1 MGKQAVLLLAH
12 GTPETVEQIPE
23 YLRNVVSGRPVPPH
37 VVAEIQHR
45 YALIGRS
52 PLTEITLEQ
61 ARLVEEE
68 LNDTS
73 LTPHPSDKNKDVAR
87 AEDLNPVLPTL
98 STKNVERMGQPEEHD
113 PTLNAES
120 AFRMGHPGVRVYV
133 GMRNWKPYI
142 ADVVR
147 QMRADG
153 VEQAAVICMAPQNS
167 RTSVGLYRR
176 AVEAEAQGLRI
187 DFTEGWA
194 RHPLL
199 IEAFAERL
207 RPAWTKLTAQTGQ
220 PVPVLFTA
228 HSVPKRTVEPPHPG
242 DRNKDVATAERSNP
256 VLPTLSTRNVERM
269 GQRDE
274 DDPTLNAQSPHG
286 QGPVRGDPDLAL
298 RMGHPKQVG
307 GEPYWPG
314 QGADPYAEEARHTAE
329 LVAARVPEIPF
340 WRFAFQSQGASGG
353 EWIGPSVEE
362 TLEAMAREGVKTL
375 LLQPIGF
382 LCDHVEI
389 LFDVDRLFREYAAKL
404 GIRLERPESL
414 NDSRTLARAVA
425 GLAQKG
431 LARLSA

>member
-1 MGKQAVLLLAH
+1 MGKEAVLLLAH

-23 YLRNVVSGRPVPPH
+23 YLRNVVSGRPVPEH
-37 VVAEIQHR
+37 VVKEIQHR
-45 YALIGRS
+45 YALIGKS
-52 PLTEITLEQ
+52 PLTEITMEQ
-61 ARLVEEE
+61 ARLVEEV
-68 LNDTS
+68 LNGAS
-73 LTPHPSDKNKDVAR
+73 FASHAGDKSNGVAR
-87 AEDLNPVLPTL
+87 T
-98 STKNVERMGQPEEHD
+98 
-113 PTLNAES
+113 
-120 AFRMGHPGVRVYV
+120 GHPEIRVYV

-142 ADVVR
+142 PDVVK

-153 VEQAAVICMAPQNS
+153 VEKAAVVCMAPQNS

-176 AVEAEAQGLRI
+176 AVEAEARGLRI

-207 RPAWTKLTAQTGQ
+207 RPAWAKLSEETGQ

-228 HSVPKRTVEPPHPG
+228 HSVPRRTVEAA
-242 DRNKDVATAERSNP
+242 VVTE
-256 VLPTLSTRNVERM
+256 T
-269 GQRDE
+269 
-274 DDPTLNAQSPHG
+274 
-286 QGPVRGDPDLAL
+286 GPRL
-298 RMGHPKQVG
+298 
-307 GEPYWPG
+307 WPG
-314 QGADPYAEEARHTAE
+314 QGADPYAEEAQHTAE
-329 LVAARVPEIPF
+329 LVAAQVPEIPW

-362 TLEAMAREGVKTL
+362 TLDGMAQEGVKAL

-389 LFDVDRLFREYAAKL
+389 LFDVDRLFREYARKL

-414 NDSRTLARAVA
+414 NASPALARAVA
-425 GLAQKG
+425 ELAQTG